1 MADNLTTATIDVR
14 ANTRGMEKD
23 ILKALKTVEFSEIN
37 TKKSSQALGRITGQV
52 SEFNKSLEA
61 SNARVVAFGAS
72 AGAIFAV
79 EKAFSSLI
87 SSTVEVQKKLTDVNI
102 LLGLSSSGLQK
113 FGASLFDIAKNTAQ
127 SFSTVADA
135 ATELSRQGLGVEETL
150 KRTNAALVLTRLSG
164 LDAKSSVD
172 ALTATLNSFAGSA
185 LDAVEVVNKLANVD
199 AAFAVSSAD
208 LANAI
213 SRVGSTAVDAGVSL
227 DELIALVTSAQQ
239 TTARGGA
246 VIGNSFKT
254 IFTRLQRGK
263 VQDLL
268 GSLGVDTTEGQ
279 SAISLLQQLAATY
292 DTLGATQKSY
302 VAEQV
307 GGVFQINILK
317 AALSDLGKEY
327 SIFGRA
333 LDTSLSS
340 TDEAIR
346 RNELLNQ
353 TISALSSQAVSG
365 LQEAASKIG
374 SIVFEPNAK
383 GFLSGF
389 NNLLDSFNN
398 IDAESA
404 GGKLM
409 TGFFKGVGDFISG
422 PGAVLAT
429 AVLVKLFATLAKFA
443 AGSAKELLGTN
454 KAAQQQAAI
463 EQSILS
469 ILQKNNQ
476 FTNQILSGKITTVQA
491 EKQMLDYLTA
501 QSNILREQERLSK
514 VIGANL
520 SKVGVSVGASGV
532 PMVAAAKG
540 KKAAS
545 SGFIPNFASDQ
556 AIGQAMENS
565 GARQHG
571 YKAGKAKKTTI
582 HDGNGKSFKS
592 FVNSKED
599 VKTFTNSA
607 GKKATVVRPPNGFGE
622 NTQYAAGGFVP
633 NFAEKRIA
641 SVFKSGSSLRGLYD
655 TGPVFDMYNDSAILK
670 YESLP
675 KKYEEYRKEGK
686 FIFEEARKVYT
697 DSGNDIGKANSYIS
711 KRIPGG
717 FSKKLSKE
725 YFDKPFSENAINPIV
740 GALGEKDFFSN
751 NPEFSKLE
759 DYVGPDFKKG
769 DLFAEVKILRK
780 KISEKKLLEKALRGA
795 AYSSP
800 KKTFKNENRDVVSP
814 NLIFASAIKESM
826 SSGFIPN
833 FASAKA
839 SDRMTQMVM
848 DKFYAINDPVQFK
861 KEYDIQSFK
870 PAALKA
876 LYRERVGGGDSTLA
890 GRAGFANQKA
900 TSGGNVPVKDLGKL
914 EDYTMIHAGAE
925 GYSKKIADYTKEDKK
940 TGQKTRYLASIGTA
954 GLNGKQ
960 LRGGSIQ
967 DRVGDALVTE
977 ANNLSE
983 TFNPGG
989 GSKFSN
995 YKQLA
1000 NTGSVF
1006 SAAGTVFE
1014 SAVRGAFN
1022 VPAQGQ
1028 GDRIDFPNPS
1038 ERLRSFFHGATGSYE
1053 AKITDTPQNRSSSL
1067 SKYIAVKG
1075 LSSGFVPNFAKEV
1088 SQRTGSDALL
1098 DNDGTLKINYLSS
1111 SRGNPMRDLLRLF
1124 TSGAIKKIEA
1134 GMIVGP
1140 NVPKLLL
1147 DSSKLIENIRRKNP
1161 LLPRVPITGSF
1172 RPSTLKERINRNS
1185 VGSSAYKAL
1194 MYPRLGIDYY
1204 TEKHV
1209 KDLDKTMRSFGLDP
1223 EKDND
1228 QFVNLE
1234 SLFPNGIASGFVPN
1248 FAKSKLSFSH
1258 TKEDE
1263 FGISSLNAIM
1273 GGKKVGGFE
1282 TSTRKD
1288 GTIDIGDISV
1298 NKAYRGRGISGEL
1311 YKEAIKRSVG
1321 KKMKG
1326 QLLPQMNRLLEKI
1339 KKGEPVSAET
1349 LYPQIKRADL
1359 AKSSVFEVYGH
1370 KGLEAEKMTRDQ
1382 FTSFVN
1388 AKISELK
1395 KDPKKLQSYFGNIE
1409 AGEYGGLG
1417 VDLQTQHSSGFV
1429 PNFASGIIT
1438 GDVIRGNE
1446 YKSVLDF
1453 LAKTNKPVRTIIGP
1467 SGSGKT
1473 TMASKSGGS
1482 IVKSFNDLAG
1492 FDSYILD
1499 RATMSMPKD
1508 EIVSENLKKIFRK
1521 SGESGA
1527 LDLLVGS
1534 RNTIK
1539 SLREK
1544 RAKEGDS
1551 IIPDR
1556 KQFTSGSGGVSS
1568 FVKGAREF
1576 VSEYPGASV
1585 SRIFKDK
1592 SEYKT
1597 KKILSGGFVPNF
1609 ASPKLIEAI
1618 NKRIKNPNVAQKLKE
1633 GAGLNDS
1640 AYMKAASKLGID
1652 VAGLEAFLP
1661 QMGFPLRGKDK
1672 VLNLSKAI
1680 GFGFGRSF
1688 AIDALKMGDWNYVKP
1703 QFQSAGFTKD
1713 DFDKLSKYVKTPKG
1727 ESALKWWRSPVSKA
1741 SGFVPSFADQVRKN
1755 MYDWDGTIIPTIRGG
1770 ADEYIR
1776 QLGSLKEK
1784 DLLPIGKKLKAGKK
1798 KFDILTSRPPMFE
1811 KAISET
1817 SSRLGLPVNKINFGV
1832 KPKDKIAEA
1841 GRRGSKIVDD
1851 NLDLIGKPG
1860 FLNARVVNKRLSSG
1874 FVPNFS
1880 GALNDAI
1887 GRERAAGLS
1896 ESQIYVD
1903 KHSSLKNKNN
1913 PMGLMVANTRDEP
1926 AGGFQ
1931 GIARARKEGV
1941 NPKTYGLSRGFVP
1954 NFASPVNQAQKITI
1968 PQIAKGLGRALVKV
1982 LLDQYLGDGVLDSL
1996 EASGLKNLK
2005 LADAKLFAEELRYK
2019 PVKGKHRR
2027 AFEKAMASDVE
2038 MQRQFP
2044 QYNTKLSTRNS
2055 SSGFVP
2061 NFSSALDDAIAR
2073 EQSSGLSKS
2082 QIYVDKHSSLK
2093 NKNNPMGLMVANTRD
2108 EPLGG
2113 IQGIKRAKKEG
2124 RNPKT
2129 YGGASS
2135 GFVPNFFG
2143 PNAEEKLEIDSL
2155 QKSLDELENQI
2166 KQAASNFSNPE
2177 KKAERLERRKERL
2190 EGVGYGDVSTSETK
2204 ALESKA
2210 GKARELRDR
2219 LAQKGDVSGAQR
2231 AQVLVQAAESDLKK
2245 LNSELYKKVKERIK
2259 SIENEIAA
2267 SKPSVD
2273 AYKAEQAALSENV
2286 EATRG
2291 RLESKKKETSFTGK
2305 SKKFFKENALGAGFG
2320 LQAVAGMVGEY
2331 AGNDDTKEGRG
2342 AKAIASG
2349 IGTVASFAGTGAMFG
2364 PWGAAIG
2371 AGVGVIKA
2379 FHDGI
2384 KAVTSKVPDME
2395 KSLQTSSD
2403 AMSRFGESG
2412 QKLLQLNEQYGD
2424 ALNSGNPGQA
2434 ADIMVK
2440 TQKAYAEEL
2449 SKLTQAQRDSFI
2461 SAVAQGKGQEEYAKI
2476 LGEMQDS
2483 VRASESAL
2491 SLQKFSE
2498 SKGAFGGPDKKLIS
2512 GIDKTLVSDLTK
2524 GLDADAIKKALENAS
2539 PVLADKG
2546 AGTEN
2551 QAIALMRS
2559 LAQSESLTVDQKANF
2574 EKVIESF
2581 ASAAA
2586 QTDLGAVS
2594 EAFVEGIQL
2603 KPKSFEDA
2611 QKSQE
2616 AWKKSQEI
2624 NNAKIKE
2631 EIAIR
2636 EKANASLLQLQSE
2649 TEAIYGSFNDSLE
2662 RFISS
2667 VETAAKMRAASG
2679 EFKQEFYS
2687 EGGAPNAAESQKE
2700 KNIVQASK
2708 DNLTVDVYKSQ
2719 LEASNVFNSAV
2730 NDLVGSLDVD
2740 IAKLGVGGQVSDQE
2754 NQLLGVQSSIQKA
2767 LLPIQGMIL
2776 KGDYEGARQ
2785 KTSEAL
2791 SGLKPEE
2798 VSAVGVDAITKVGQQ
2813 LDQTLQDSSKKLDQI
2828 KQNSQKDLAIQ
2839 AQQLVFQRAMSKL
2852 RQAQG
2857 FGGTDIKGLITD
2869 NGGESFQQ
2877 AISSLKDLK
2886 TLGYNQKNLQ
2896 QGYVK
2901 GGGAETYGIKG
2912 KKPSGAMVGKLA
2924 DFYSAASKVT
2934 GGAPVLSTKSKDF
2947 GVLKQKASE
2956 KIRENMDA
2964 IKRESGGV
2972 IDPTVVSRMEK
2983 SLATLGGADTVS
2995 QLKIIKELGVADVG
3009 GKQIMDEALKTYS
3022 GGQFANLSPELKKA
3036 FESTTDEGAAATL
3049 LLVGGQDKQTQSLN
3063 EGFNFLSGIGGQ
3075 TNDLLS
3081 QQPDAIA
3088 AAIGAVLE
3096 KGRAASEAQKVNREA
3111 ASLDKQFSDSQAKL
3125 KEANKSAVSAQAQVD
3140 STVESLGGNA
3150 NNLPIE
3156 DFIKSMEVS
3165 KEDKDKAAA
3174 ITSIDKKKYIE
3185 ENSNRKG
3192 APGELERERIGIG
3205 TPEELGKKYDEAV
3218 ALQEKVKKVDA
3229 LKAASQQA
3237 SSKKSEAVGV
3247 SNEIKEINKKYDA
3260 LAPDIQ
3266 AKNDAAKKASEV
3278 ATQSRNLVLDKKPLQ
3293 DSMNYYANDKKARE
3307 TALAQSLATENLKK
3321 TKQQKQTL
3329 DRSSGRET
3337 TISPYSGKGDTYENI
3352 AVTKAGGANQS
3363 AFQDLLSQMVVPSFD
3378 KFKDVYASLGEE
3390 GGAKGA
3396 YERTRNEMIGPALS
3410 SKTPITES
3418 ASQSQQMVSAI
3429 KEGVKQASASTV
3441 GGAITS
3447 EENKSLMSKHGY
3459 VQGEGW
3465 KNESGKAAYSEEL
3478 KMLKEQ
3484 KQAQQQLSSQ
3494 TGANNLQK
3502 NAEQEQAKKQ
3512 ESEKA
3517 KAQSAQQ
3524 DPTQLISSI
3533 LTTVQQISTDLQK
3546 KASGTTE
3553 QQPAQSGSAGGVS
3566 VSAPVSFSVNST
3578 AGEGK
3583 DTASAIAEQIK
3594 VGLSSFL
3601 SSPEFIGKVTSIA
3614 DQAARNKKPP
3624 KTVAK

>member
-340 TDEAIR
+340 TDQAIR

-365 LQEAASKIG
+365 LQQAASKIG

-633 NFAEKRIA
+633 NFVNIGSLDKFRSIGFKLKKSEEDAKKNKSLPRLNRKDNVSLVGGKLFTQYEAIKPGESEAQYESRIIKQYGYDSNIQA
-641 SVFKSGSSLRGLYD
+641 KLYNKGNSSIDGVRSGGSVFDFLEVKAGGYSQSDVYTKMLRAAPENYGENNQLDKWTIGRDNFSIRGLLVQADNPKQSSVVQKRAKKAVDESYSYRVAKGLG
-655 TGPVFDMYNDSAILK
+655 TEKMNNYVSKMDS
-670 YESLP
+670 Y
-675 KKYEEYRKEGK
+675 
-686 FIFEEARKVYT
+686 
-697 DSGNDIGKANSYIS
+697 GNK
-711 KRIPGG
+711 
-717 FSKKLSKE
+717 
-725 YFDKPFSENAINPIV
+725 
-740 GALGEKDFFSN
+740 
-751 NPEFSKLE
+751 
-759 DYVGPDFKKG
+759 
-769 DLFAEVKILRK
+769 
-780 KISEKKLLEKALRGA
+780 
-795 AYSSP
+795 
-800 KKTFKNENRDVVSP
+800 
-814 NLIFASAIKESM
+814 SAM
-826 SSGFIPN
+826 ASGFIPN

-983 TFNPGG
+983 TFNPGS

-1124 TSGAIKKIEA
+1124 MSGAIKKIEA

-1172 RPSTLKERINRNS
+1172 RPSTLKAHLNRNS

-1248 FAKSKLSFSH
+1248 FAKSKLSFSQ

-1438 GDVIRGNE
+1438 GDVIKGNE

-1482 IVKSFNDLAG
+1482 IVKSFNDLAR

-1568 FVKGAREF
+1568 FVKGARGF

-1609 ASPKLIEAI
+1609 ASPELIEAI

-1703 QFQSAGFTKD
+1703 QFESAGFAKD

-1860 FLNARVVNKRLSSG
+1860 FLNARVVNKRL
-1874 FVPNFS
+1874 
-1880 GALNDAI
+1880 
-1887 GRERAAGLS
+1887 
-1896 ESQIYVD
+1896 
-1903 KHSSLKNKNN
+1903 
-1913 PMGLMVANTRDEP
+1913 
-1926 AGGFQ
+1926 
-1931 GIARARKEGV
+1931 
-1941 NPKTYGLSRGFVP
+1941 
-1954 NFASPVNQAQKITI
+1954 
-1968 PQIAKGLGRALVKV
+1968 
-1982 LLDQYLGDGVLDSL
+1982 
-1996 EASGLKNLK
+1996 
-2005 LADAKLFAEELRYK
+2005 
-2019 PVKGKHRR
+2019 
-2027 AFEKAMASDVE
+2027 
-2038 MQRQFP
+2038 
-2044 QYNTKLSTRNS
+2044 

-2305 SKKFFKENALGAGFG
+2305 SKKFFKENALSAGFG
-2320 LQAVAGMVGEY
+2320 LQAVAGMAGEY

-2342 AKAIASG
+2342 TKAIASG

-2371 AGVGVIKA
+2371 TGVGVIKA

-2539 PVLADKG
+2539 PTLADKG

-2574 EKVIESF
+2574 EKVIDSF

-2603 KPKSFEDA
+2603 KPKSFEDV

-2740 IAKLGVGGQVSDQE
+2740 IAKLGVGGQSMDQQ

-2839 AQQLVFQRAMSKL
+2839 AQQLVFQRTMSKL

-2886 TLGYNQKNLQ
+2886 TLGYNQKDLQ

-2901 GGGAETYGIKG
+2901 GGGAETYGIKDKKANAAMSG
-2912 KKPSGAMVGKLA
+2912 KVI
-2924 DFYSAASKVT
+2924 DFYGAASKIT
-2934 GGAPVLSTKSKDF
+2934 GSPVMSSQSKDF
-2947 GVLKQKASE
+2947 GALAQAVSDQIRKQMDQLKAAGK
-2956 KIRENMDA
+2956 
-2964 IKRESGGV
+2964 GV
-2972 IDPTVVSRMEK
+2972 VDPAVFSRMEK
-2983 SLATLGGADTVS
+2983 TLATLGGGDRVA
-2995 QLKIIKELGVADVG
+2995 QLKIFKDLGVADVG
-3009 GKQIMDEALKTYS
+3009 GKQVMDEALKTYS

-3096 KGRAASEAQKVNREA
+3096 KGRASSEAQKSNQEA
-3111 ASLDKQFSDSQAKL
+3111 KSLDKQYSDNSAKL

-3218 ALQEKVKKVDA
+3218 ALQEKVKKIEA

-3237 SSKKSEAVGV
+3237 SSKKSEAAGL
-3247 SNEIKEINKKYDA
+3247 SKASEEIRKKQDEF
-3260 LAPDIQ
+3260 APIAQ
-3266 AKNDAAKKASEV
+3266 AKNEASRKASEA
-3278 ATQSRNLVLDKKPLQ
+3278 ATQSRNIAMKNMPAQ
-3293 DSMNYYANDKKARE
+3293 QAMNYYANDKKARE

-3502 NAEQEQAKKQ
+3502 NAEQEQTKKQ
-3512 ESEKA
+3512 ENEKA

-3583 DTASAIAEQIK
+3583 DAATAIAEQIK
-3594 VGLSSFL
+3594 AGLSSFL
-3601 SSPEFIGKVTSIA
+3601 SSPEFIDKVTSIA
-3614 DQAARNKKPP
+3614 DQAAGNKKPP
-3624 KTVAK
+3624 KTKTFAK

>member
-87 SSTVEVQKKLTDVNI
+87 SSTIEVQKKLTDVNI

-268 GSLGVDTTEGQ
+268 GSLGVDTSEGQ
-279 SAISLLQQLAATY
+279 SAISLLQQLATTY
-292 DTLGATQKSY
+292 DTLGAVQKSY
-302 VAEQV
+302 IAEQV

-340 TDEAIR
+340 TDQAIR

-365 LQEAASKIG
+365 LQQAASKIG

-409 TGFFKGVGDFISG
+409 TGFFKGIGDFISG

-469 ILQKNNQ
+469 ILQKNSQ

-520 SKVGVSVGASGV
+520 SRVGVSVGASGV

-622 NTQYAAGGFVP
+622 NTQYAAGGFIPNFVNIGSLDKFRSIGFKLKKSEEDAKKNKSLPRLNRKDNVSLVGGKLFTQYEAIKPGESEAQYESRIIKQYGYDSNIQAKLYNKGNSSIDGVRSGGSVFDFLEVKAGGYNQSDVYTKMLRAVPENYGENNQLDKWTIGRDNFSIRGLLVQADNPKQSSVVQKRAKKAVGESYSYRVGKGLGTEKMNNYVSKMDSYGNKSAMASGFVP
-633 NFAEKRIA
+633 NFAKMQD
-641 SVFKSGSSLRGLYD
+641 LYKNAK
-655 TGPVFDMYNDSAILK
+655 M
-670 YESLP
+670 
-675 KKYEEYRKEGK
+675 KEGK
-686 FIFEEARKVYT
+686 DDPFGKRAA
-697 DSGNDIGKANSYIS
+697 KAN
-711 KRIPGG
+711 
-717 FSKKLSKE
+717 L
-725 YFDKPFSENAINPIV
+725 A
-740 GALGEKDFFSN
+740 A
-751 NPEFSKLE
+751 
-759 DYVGPDFKKG
+759 KKG
-769 DLFAEVKILRK
+769 
-780 KISEKKLLEKALRGA
+780 
-795 AYSSP
+795 
-800 KKTFKNENRDVVSP
+800 
-814 NLIFASAIKESM
+814 
-826 SSGFIPN
+826 IP
-833 FASAKA
+833 
-839 SDRMTQMVM
+839 
-848 DKFYAINDPVQFK
+848 I
-861 KEYDIQSFK
+861 
-870 PAALKA
+870 
-876 LYRERVGGGDSTLA
+876 
-890 GRAGFANQKA
+890 
-900 TSGGNVPVKDLGKL
+900 KDLGSL
-914 EDYTMIHAGAE
+914 PYTMIHAGSGGNFQA
-925 GYSKKIADYTKEDKK
+925 SANYTKKDKK
-940 TGQKTRYLASIGTA
+940 TNSSTQYVGKIWTA
-954 GLNGKQ
+954 GLDPSKLNRKTV
-960 LRGGSIQ
+960 Q

-977 ANNLSE
+977 ANNL
-983 TFNPGG
+983 TKIFNPSGG
-989 GSKFSN
+989 GQFSN
-995 YKQLA
+995 YSQLS

-1014 SAVRGAFN
+1014 SAVRKAFN
-1022 VPAQGQ
+1022 VSAQGQ
-1028 GDRIDFPNPS
+1028 GDRIDFPSPS
-1038 ERLRSFFHGATGSYE
+1038 SELKSFFGNAPGPYE
-1053 AKITDTPQNRSSSL
+1053 AKITNDEANRSSTL
-1067 SKYIAVKG
+1067 SKWIAING
-1075 LSSGFVPNFAKEV
+1075 LSK
-1088 SQRTGSDALL
+1088 
-1098 DNDGTLKINYLSS
+1098 
-1111 SRGNPMRDLLRLF
+1111 
-1124 TSGAIKKIEA
+1124 
-1134 GMIVGP
+1134 
-1140 NVPKLLL
+1140 
-1147 DSSKLIENIRRKNP
+1147 
-1161 LLPRVPITGSF
+1161 
-1172 RPSTLKERINRNS
+1172 
-1185 VGSSAYKAL
+1185 
-1194 MYPRLGIDYY
+1194 
-1204 TEKHV
+1204 
-1209 KDLDKTMRSFGLDP
+1209 
-1223 EKDND
+1223 
-1228 QFVNLE
+1228 
-1234 SLFPNGIASGFVPN
+1234 GFVPN
-1248 FAKSKLSFSH
+1248 FAKSKLSFSQS
-1258 TKEDE
+1258 KEDE

-1273 GGKKVGGFE
+1273 GGKKVGRFE

-1288 GTIDIGDISV
+1288 GIIDIGDMTV
-1298 NKAYRGRGISGEL
+1298 DKANRGKGIGTQL
-1311 YKEAIKRSVG
+1311 YKEAIKRNAG

-1359 AKSSVFEVYGH
+1359 AKSSVFDVYGH

-1388 AKISELK
+1388 AKITELK
-1395 KDPKKLQSYFGNIE
+1395 KDPKRLQSYFGNVE
-1409 AGEYGGLG
+1409 ADEYGGLG

-1544 RAKEGDS
+1544 RLQEGDS
-1551 IIPDR
+1551 LIPDR
-1556 KQFTSGSGGVSS
+1556 KQLSSGSGGVSS
-1568 FVKGAREF
+1568 FVKGARGF
-1576 VSEYPGASV
+1576 ASEYPGASV

-1618 NKRIKNPNVAQKLKE
+1618 NKRIKNPNVSQKLKE
-1633 GAGLNDS
+1633 GIGLNDS

-1680 GFGFGRSF
+1680 GFGFGRSSS
-1688 AIDALKMGDWNYVKP
+1688 IDALKMGDWNYVKP
-1703 QFQSAGFTKD
+1703 QFESAGFAKD

-1741 SGFVPSFADQVRKN
+1741 SGFVPNFASPKKSGKTFNNYMSKASADSIRFVHPLSPQVDAKGNISFPGLPKKGANATVIHREAMFGQDKLSLDEFYAIAEKRKKDSRFWGRN
-1755 MYDWDGTIIPTIRGG
+1755 SF
-1770 ADEYIR
+1770 EYIYNS
-1776 QLGSLKEK
+1776 G
-1784 DLLPIGKKLKAGKK
+1784 
-1798 KFDILTSRPPMFE
+1798 
-1811 KAISET
+1811 
-1817 SSRLGLPVNKINFGV
+1817 
-1832 KPKDKIAEA
+1832 
-1841 GRRGSKIVDD
+1841 
-1851 NLDLIGKPG
+1851 
-1860 FLNARVVNKRLSSG
+1860 G
-1874 FVPNFS
+1874 FVPNFAD
-1880 GALNDAI
+1880 ALNNAI
-1887 GRERAAGLS
+1887 SREKSAGLS
-1896 ESQIYVD
+1896 SSQIYVD

-1926 AGGFQ
+1926 G
-1931 GIARARKEGV
+1931 
-1941 NPKTYGLSRGFVP
+1941 
-1954 NFASPVNQAQKITI
+1954 
-1968 PQIAKGLGRALVKV
+1968 
-1982 LLDQYLGDGVLDSL
+1982 
-1996 EASGLKNLK
+1996 
-2005 LADAKLFAEELRYK
+2005 
-2019 PVKGKHRR
+2019 
-2027 AFEKAMASDVE
+2027 
-2038 MQRQFP
+2038 
-2044 QYNTKLSTRNS
+2044 
-2055 SSGFVP
+2055 
-2061 NFSSALDDAIAR
+2061 
-2073 EQSSGLSKS
+2073 
-2082 QIYVDKHSSLK
+2082 
-2093 NKNNPMGLMVANTRD
+2093 
-2108 EPLGG
+2108 GG

-2124 RNPKT
+2124 KNPKT
-2129 YGGASS
+2129 YGASF
-2135 GFVPNFFG
+2135 GYVPNFATG
-2143 PNAEEKLEIDSL
+2143 PIQPSQDYLNALNEAVKAVDKLSQSSKKASEGL
-2155 QKSLDELENQI
+2155 NQ
-2166 KQAASNFSNPE
+2166 ASNNIQKFDNGVSGSGE
-2177 KKAERLERRKERL
+2177 VSGKK
-2190 EGVGYGDVSTSETK
+2190 EGVGKKIG
-2204 ALESKA
+2204 
-2210 GKARELRDR
+2210 GF
-2219 LAQKGDVSGAQR
+2219 
-2231 AQVLVQAAESDLKK
+2231 LK
-2245 LNSELYKKVKERIK
+2245 N
-2259 SIENEIAA
+2259 
-2267 SKPSVD
+2267 
-2273 AYKAEQAALSENV
+2273 
-2286 EATRG
+2286 
-2291 RLESKKKETSFTGK
+2291 
-2305 SKKFFKENALGAGFG
+2305 NALTVGFG
-2320 LQAVAGMVGEY
+2320 LQSVASMAGEY
-2331 AGNDDTKEGRG
+2331 AGNDDTKSGRAIKAG
-2342 AKAIASG
+2342 AGAVGDIASF
-2349 IGTVASFAGTGAMFG
+2349 TGTGAMIAG
-2364 PWGAAIG
+2364 PWGAA
-2371 AGVGVIKA
+2371 AGFAVGLGKA
-2379 FHDGI
+2379 AFDLS
-2384 KAVTSKVPDME
+2384 KALTTKVPDME
-2395 KSLQTSSD
+2395 KALQTSSD
-2403 AMSRFGESG
+2403 AMNRFGESG

-2449 SKLTQAQRDSFI
+2449 SKLTQAQRDSFV

-2539 PVLADKG
+2539 PTLADKG

-2603 KPKSFEDA
+2603 KPKSFEDV
-2611 QKSQE
+2611 QKAQE
-2616 AWKKSQEI
+2616 AYKKSQEI

-2667 VETAAKMRAASG
+2667 VETAAKMRAAAG

-2687 EGGAPNAAESQKE
+2687 EGGVPNAAESQKE
-2700 KNIVQASK
+2700 KNIVQTSR

-2886 TLGYNQKNLQ
+2886 TLGYNQKDLQ

-2901 GGGAETYGIKG
+2901 GGGAETYGIKDKKANAAMSG
-2912 KKPSGAMVGKLA
+2912 KVI
-2924 DFYSAASKVT
+2924 DFYGAASKIT
-2934 GGAPVLSTKSKDF
+2934 GSPVMSTQSKDF
-2947 GVLKQKASE
+2947 GALAQAVSDQIRKQMDQLKAAGE
-2956 KIRENMDA
+2956 
-2964 IKRESGGV
+2964 GV
-2972 IDPTVVSRMEK
+2972 VDPAVFSRMEK
-2983 SLATLGGADTVS
+2983 TLATLGGGDMVA
-2995 QLKIIKELGVADVG
+2995 QLKIFKDLGVADVG
-3009 GKQIMDEALKTYS
+3009 GKQVMDEALKTYS

-3063 EGFNFLSGIGGQ
+3063 TGFGFLSGIGGQ

-3096 KGRAASEAQKVNREA
+3096 KGRAASEAQKSNQEA
-3111 ASLDKQFSDSQAKL
+3111 KSLDKQYSDNSAKL
-3125 KEANKSAVSAQAQVD
+3125 IEANKSAVSAQAQVD

-3165 KEDKDKAAA
+3165 KEDKDKAQSLVGNMSKEDFVNQK
-3174 ITSIDKKKYIE
+3174 IVTS
-3185 ENSNRKG
+3185 NSAGGGGGLRPVTSSAT
-3192 APGELERERIGIG
+3192 APGELVKKSRS
-3205 TPEELGKKYDEAV
+3205 EEYDK
-3218 ALQEKVKKVDA
+3218 ALAILDKQKKVDA
-3229 LKAASQQA
+3229 LRAASEQA
-3237 SSKKSEAVGV
+3237 SSKKSEATGL
-3247 SNEIKEINKKYDA
+3247 SKASEEIRKKQDEF
-3260 LAPDIQ
+3260 APIVQ
-3266 AKNDAAKKASEV
+3266 AKNEASRKASEV

-3337 TISPYSGKGDTYENI
+3337 TISPSGKVDTYENI

-3478 KMLKEQ
+3478 KTLKEQ

-3583 DTASAIAEQIK
+3583 DAASAIAEQIK

-3614 DQAARNKKPP
+3614 NQAAGNKTPP
-3624 KTVAK
+3624 TSLPK

>member
-1 MADNLTTATIDVR
+1 
-14 ANTRGMEKD
+14 
-23 ILKALKTVEFSEIN
+23 
-37 TKKSSQALGRITGQV
+37 
-52 SEFNKSLEA
+52 
-61 SNARVVAFGAS
+61 
-72 AGAIFAV
+72 
-79 EKAFSSLI
+79 
-87 SSTVEVQKKLTDVNI
+87 
-102 LLGLSSSGLQK
+102 
-113 FGASLFDIAKNTAQ
+113 
-127 SFSTVADA
+127 
-135 ATELSRQGLGVEETL
+135 
-150 KRTNAALVLTRLSG
+150 
-164 LDAKSSVD
+164 
-172 ALTATLNSFAGSA
+172 
-185 LDAVEVVNKLANVD
+185 
-199 AAFAVSSAD
+199 
-208 LANAI
+208 
-213 SRVGSTAVDAGVSL
+213 
-227 DELIALVTSAQQ
+227 
-239 TTARGGA
+239 
-246 VIGNSFKT
+246 
-254 IFTRLQRGK
+254 
-263 VQDLL
+263 
-268 GSLGVDTTEGQ
+268 
-279 SAISLLQQLAATY
+279 
-292 DTLGATQKSY
+292 
-302 VAEQV
+302 
-307 GGVFQINILK
+307 
-317 AALSDLGKEY
+317 
-327 SIFGRA
+327 
-333 LDTSLSS
+333 
-340 TDEAIR
+340 
-346 RNELLNQ
+346 
-353 TISALSSQAVSG
+353 
-365 LQEAASKIG
+365 
-374 SIVFEPNAK
+374 
-383 GFLSGF
+383 
-389 NNLLDSFNN
+389 
-398 IDAESA
+398 
-404 GGKLM
+404 
-409 TGFFKGVGDFISG
+409 
-422 PGAVLAT
+422 
-429 AVLVKLFATLAKFA
+429 
-443 AGSAKELLGTN
+443 
-454 KAAQQQAAI
+454 
-463 EQSILS
+463 
-469 ILQKNNQ
+469 
-476 FTNQILSGKITTVQA
+476 
-491 EKQMLDYLTA
+491 
-501 QSNILREQERLSK
+501 
-514 VIGANL
+514 
-520 SKVGVSVGASGV
+520 
-532 PMVAAAKG
+532 
-540 KKAAS
+540 
-545 SGFIPNFASDQ
+545 
-556 AIGQAMENS
+556 
-565 GARQHG
+565 
-571 YKAGKAKKTTI
+571 
-582 HDGNGKSFKS
+582 
-592 FVNSKED
+592 
-599 VKTFTNSA
+599 
-607 GKKATVVRPPNGFGE
+607 
-622 NTQYAAGGFVP
+622 
-633 NFAEKRIA
+633 
-641 SVFKSGSSLRGLYD
+641 
-655 TGPVFDMYNDSAILK
+655 
-670 YESLP
+670 
-675 KKYEEYRKEGK
+675 
-686 FIFEEARKVYT
+686 
-697 DSGNDIGKANSYIS
+697 
-711 KRIPGG
+711 
-717 FSKKLSKE
+717 
-725 YFDKPFSENAINPIV
+725 
-740 GALGEKDFFSN
+740 
-751 NPEFSKLE
+751 
-759 DYVGPDFKKG
+759 
-769 DLFAEVKILRK
+769 
-780 KISEKKLLEKALRGA
+780 
-795 AYSSP
+795 
-800 KKTFKNENRDVVSP
+800 
-814 NLIFASAIKESM
+814 
-826 SSGFIPN
+826 
-833 FASAKA
+833 
-839 SDRMTQMVM
+839 
-848 DKFYAINDPVQFK
+848 
-861 KEYDIQSFK
+861 
-870 PAALKA
+870 
-876 LYRERVGGGDSTLA
+876 
-890 GRAGFANQKA
+890 
-900 TSGGNVPVKDLGKL
+900 
-914 EDYTMIHAGAE
+914 
-925 GYSKKIADYTKEDKK
+925 
-940 TGQKTRYLASIGTA
+940 
-954 GLNGKQ
+954 
-960 LRGGSIQ
+960 
-967 DRVGDALVTE
+967 
-977 ANNLSE
+977 
-983 TFNPGG
+983 
-989 GSKFSN
+989 
-995 YKQLA
+995 
-1000 NTGSVF
+1000 
-1006 SAAGTVFE
+1006 
-1014 SAVRGAFN
+1014 
-1022 VPAQGQ
+1022 
-1028 GDRIDFPNPS
+1028 
-1038 ERLRSFFHGATGSYE
+1038 
-1053 AKITDTPQNRSSSL
+1053 
-1067 SKYIAVKG
+1067 
-1075 LSSGFVPNFAKEV
+1075 
-1088 SQRTGSDALL
+1088 
-1098 DNDGTLKINYLSS
+1098 
-1111 SRGNPMRDLLRLF
+1111 
-1124 TSGAIKKIEA
+1124 
-1134 GMIVGP
+1134 
-1140 NVPKLLL
+1140 
-1147 DSSKLIENIRRKNP
+1147 
-1161 LLPRVPITGSF
+1161 
-1172 RPSTLKERINRNS
+1172 
-1185 VGSSAYKAL
+1185 
-1194 MYPRLGIDYY
+1194 
-1204 TEKHV
+1204 
-1209 KDLDKTMRSFGLDP
+1209 
-1223 EKDND
+1223 
-1228 QFVNLE
+1228 
-1234 SLFPNGIASGFVPN
+1234 
-1248 FAKSKLSFSH
+1248 
-1258 TKEDE
+1258 
-1263 FGISSLNAIM
+1263 
-1273 GGKKVGGFE
+1273 
-1282 TSTRKD
+1282 
-1288 GTIDIGDISV
+1288 
-1298 NKAYRGRGISGEL
+1298 
-1311 YKEAIKRSVG
+1311 
-1321 KKMKG
+1321 
-1326 QLLPQMNRLLEKI
+1326 
-1339 KKGEPVSAET
+1339 
-1349 LYPQIKRADL
+1349 
-1359 AKSSVFEVYGH
+1359 
-1370 KGLEAEKMTRDQ
+1370 
-1382 FTSFVN
+1382 
-1388 AKISELK
+1388 LK
-1395 KDPKKLQSYFGNIE
+1395 KDPKRLQSYFGNVE
-1409 AGEYGGLG
+1409 ADEYGGLG

-1544 RAKEGDS
+1544 RLQEGDS
-1551 IIPDR
+1551 LIPDR
-1556 KQFTSGSGGVSS
+1556 KQLSSGSGGVSS
-1568 FVKGAREF
+1568 FVKGARGF
-1576 VSEYPGASV
+1576 ASEYPGASV

-1609 ASPKLIEAI
+1609 ASQSLISEI
-1618 NKRIKNPNVAQKLKE
+1618 NKRILNPNVAQKLKE
-1633 GAGLNDS
+1633 GQSLKDE
-1640 AYMKAASKLGID
+1640 AYIKAASKLG
-1652 VAGLEAFLP
+1652 VNTHGLESFMP

-1672 VLNLSKAI
+1672 VLNLGKALNEKW
-1680 GFGFGRSF
+1680 FARSF
-1688 AIDALKMGDWNYVKP
+1688 NIDAIKMGDWDYVKSSFE
-1703 QFQSAGFTKD
+1703 QYGYNKD
-1713 DFDKLSKYVKTPKG
+1713 DFNKLTKFANTQRGDK
-1727 ESALKWWRSPVSKA
+1727 ALRWWGTKSSKA
-1741 SGFVPSFADQVRKN
+1741 SGFVPNFAN
-1755 MYDWDGTIIPTIRGG
+1755 I
-1770 ADEYIR
+1770 
-1776 QLGSLKEK
+1776 
-1784 DLLPIGKKLKAGKK
+1784 
-1798 KFDILTSRPPMFE
+1798 
-1811 KAISET
+1811 T
-1817 SSRLGLPVNKINFGV
+1817 SST
-1832 KPKDKIAEA
+1832 KDIRKKAHA
-1841 GRRGSKIVDD
+1841 NQSS
-1851 NLDLIGKPG
+1851 
-1860 FLNARVVNKRLSSG
+1860 LNTFRVVHPLNPKIDEQGRVTFPDLEKIKASAGSAKIIHNEGMEGKNVFNLPSFFDFVKSRGNKQNFFRRNSFDYILSSAG
-1874 FVPNFS
+1874 YVPNFAD
-1880 GALNDAI
+1880 ALNDAVS
-1887 GRERAAGLS
+1887 RER
-1896 ESQIYVD
+1896 
-1903 KHSSLKNKNN
+1903 
-1913 PMGLMVANTRDEP
+1913 
-1926 AGGFQ
+1926 
-1931 GIARARKEGV
+1931 
-1941 NPKTYGLSRGFVP
+1941 
-1954 NFASPVNQAQKITI
+1954 
-1968 PQIAKGLGRALVKV
+1968 
-1982 LLDQYLGDGVLDSL
+1982 
-1996 EASGLKNLK
+1996 
-2005 LADAKLFAEELRYK
+2005 
-2019 PVKGKHRR
+2019 
-2027 AFEKAMASDVE
+2027 
-2038 MQRQFP
+2038 
-2044 QYNTKLSTRNS
+2044 
-2055 SSGFVP
+2055 
-2061 NFSSALDDAIAR
+2061 SA
-2073 EQSSGLSKS
+2073 GLSKS

-2108 EPLGG
+2108 EPGGG
-2113 IQGIKRAKKEG
+2113 IQGINRAKKEG
-2124 RNPKT
+2124 RNPRT

-2143 PNAEEKLEIDSL
+2143 PNAEEKLEIGSL

-2166 KQAASNFSNPE
+2166 KQAASDFSNPE
-2177 KKAERLERRKERL
+2177 KKAERLERRKSKL
-2190 EGVGYGDVSTSETK
+2190 ESIHYGDVSTSETIAAQSKVTK
-2204 ALESKA
+2204 AKD
-2210 GKARELRDR
+2210 LRDKFAR
-2219 LAQKGDVSGAQR
+2219 KGDVAGAQR
-2231 AQVLVQAAESDLKK
+2231 AGALLTSAQSELSK
-2245 LNSELYKKVKERIK
+2245 LDDELYKKIKDRIK
-2259 SIENEIAA
+2259 SIDAQIAA

-2273 AYKAEQAALSENV
+2273 AYKAEQAALSENAQ
-2286 EATRG
+2286 ATR
-2291 RLESKKKETSFTGK
+2291 RQLESKKKETSFTGK
-2305 SKKFFKENALGAGFG
+2305 AKNFLKGNALSAGFG
-2320 LQAVAGMVGEY
+2320 LQAVAGMAGEY

-2342 AKAIASG
+2342 TKAIASG

-2371 AGVGVIKA
+2371 TGVGVIKA

-2395 KSLQTSSD
+2395 KSLQASSD

-2434 ADIMVK
+2434 ADIMIK
-2440 TQKAYAEEL
+2440 TQQAYAEEL

-2498 SKGAFGGPDKKLIS
+2498 SKGVFGGPDKKLIS

-2539 PVLADKG
+2539 PTLADKG

-2574 EKVIESF
+2574 EKVIDSF

-2594 EAFVEGIQL
+2594 EAFVEGVQL
-2603 KPKSFEDA
+2603 KPKSFEDV

-2667 VETAAKMRAASG
+2667 VETAAKMRAAAG

-2687 EGGAPNAAESQKE
+2687 EGGVPNAAESQKE
-2700 KNIVQASK
+2700 KNIVQTSR

-2852 RQAQG
+2852 TQAQA

-2886 TLGYNQKNLQ
+2886 TLGYNQKDLK

-2912 KKPSGAMVGKLA
+2912 KKPSGAMVGKLI

-2956 KIRENMDA
+2956 KIRENMDT

-3125 KEANKSAVSAQAQVD
+3125 IEANKSAVSAQAQVD

-3174 ITSIDKKKYIE
+3174 ITSMGKEKYLNKI
-3185 ENSNRKG
+3185 SG
-3192 APGELERERIGIG
+3192 TGVSYGSTGGIG
-3205 TPEELGKKYDEAV
+3205 GNAGNVVTPLILEERGKKYDEAV
-3218 ALQEKVKKVDA
+3218 ALQEKVKKVEA
-3229 LKAASQQA
+3229 LKAASQQV

-3293 DSMNYYANDKKARE
+3293 DSMDYYANDKKARE

-3478 KMLKEQ
+3478 KTLKEQ

-3583 DTASAIAEQIK
+3583 DAASAIAEQIK

-3614 DQAARNKKPP
+3614 NQAAGNKTPP
-3624 KTVAK
+3624 TSLPK